1 MIAADL
7 PIGDADEQ
15 AAWWF
20 SRIRSGETSA
30 EERIAFDRWLEGSP
44 LHAAAA
50 DRCSMLWSALGEV
63 RDDPQ
68 ILELREN
75 LRGSRSQPLRY
86 AAGIAS
92 VGAVAMLLL
101 IWPHEGRR
109 PIVSPGIADKPLVTR
124 FETGVGQV
132 SKVALADGSTV
143 ILDTDS
149 ALKAEF
155 DGSVRRIFLQRG
167 RAFFRVAHEQR
178 PFSVTGRRL
187 SVTATGTQFVVDLDD
202 PSDVVSMVEG
212 RVIAV
217 PVGTPS
223 AKSVALVAG
232 RSLTASGRGWQLG
245 TVDVDNVR
253 GWTTGELTF
262 RNAPLEDVVR
272 ETNRYSPRKIV
283 LSDPGVG
290 RERLSAVL
298 KAGDVDTLAAA
309 VQDLGI
315 AHASSRDAGSI
326 TLLR

>member
-1 MIAADL
+1 MAAGF
-7 PIGDADEQ
+7 PPSDADEQ

-20 SRIRSGETSA
+20 SRMRSGETSA
-30 EERIAFDRWLEGSP
+30 EERVAFDKWIEESP
-44 LHAAAA
+44 AHATAA

-75 LRGSRSQPLRY
+75 LRGTRRQPLRY
-86 AAGIAS
+86 VAGIAI
-92 VGAVAMLLL
+92 GIGVAGMLWL
-101 IWPHEGRR
+101 WPHDARR
-109 PIVSPGIADKPLVTR
+109 MGPAPIADQPMITR

-132 SKVALADGSTV
+132 SNVALADGSTV
-143 ILDTDS
+143 VLDTDS
-149 ALKAEF
+149 ALEADF
-155 DGSVRRIFLQRG
+155 DGKTRRIFLKRG
-167 RAFFRVAHEQR
+167 RAYFRVAHEQR

-187 SVTATGTQFVVDLDD
+187 SVTATGTQFVVNLED

-217 PVGTPS
+217 PAGKPS
-223 AKSVALVAG
+223 EKSVALVAG
-232 RSLTASGRGWQLG
+232 HSLTANRQGWQFG
-245 TVDVDNVR
+245 TVNLDNVR

-262 RNAPLEDVVR
+262 RNAPLADVVR

-283 LSDPGVG
+283 LSDPSVG

-298 KAGDVDTLAAA
+298 KAGDVDTLVAA

-315 AHASSRDAGSI
+315 ARAVARDAGSI
-326 TLLR
+326 TISRR